1 MIAQNQASEGK
12 SRFPLP
18 SRRGQTALE
27 YLLIVV
33 VMVTIVLVVII
44 WLQSTSTTITTT
56 GANDSFRVRCSL
68 TECDENS
75 DCDPVCG
82 VNKAICNKLGANQV
96 GLCELT

>member
-1 MIAQNQASEGK
+1 
-12 SRFPLP
+12 
-18 SRRGQTALE
+18 
-27 YLLIVV
+27 VV

-68 TECDENS
+68 TECDGNS

-82 VNKAICNKLGANQV
+82 TGMAECNILPGNTV